1 MTASL
6 TLRQEGSS
14 PKGTPLTNKELDDNF
29 INLNTELTAVENSV
43 VPTAQAEAL
52 ILAIALG

>member
-14 PKGTPLTNKELDDNF
+14 PKGTPLTNKEVDDNF
-29 INLNTELTAVENSV
+29 IALNTEANRIEQSIPVIANE
-43 VPTAQAEAL
+43 EAL
-52 ILAIALG
+52 ILSIALG